1 MDVRPWAGGA
11 TGIAYVEGS
20 YWVIRQAVESSI
32 LQLDAE
38 FRVLR
43 CDVLP
48 LSRDAHSLLP
58 YDGGF
63 LIADTLNNRVNHER
77 LAPNGSGFVGS
88 EFWRQHPSNKDETH
102 VNSVCSLGGEVYVS
116 SFGEKPGNAW
126 TSCQTGQIIN
136 ISTGEI
142 VCDNLQHPH
151 TLATWAGDVYWLE
164 SKTGLLH
171 RYTPGGKH
179 QALLHLDGYV
189 RGLAF
194 DADFIYVGA
203 SAARRYSR
211 SLGTANKLASG
222 NPDDFCCWIY
232 RVSQKTGAVERRN
245 LTTYGSEI
253 YDLFLVS
260 SVPFEM
266 SQDLSLRATTQ
277 RLWRLEDHIREGA
290 DAVQSR
296 NAETDRLNCELGAL
310 RAELARVK
318 GTKWWRSREILARFA
333 SRWRRNG

>member
-1 MDVRPWAGGA
+1 MSYLLVSFCNTQPNEFILGVFDYENAHFRWIQTMDVRPWAGGA

-77 LAPNGSGFVGS
+77 LAADGSGFVGS

-179 QALLHLDGYV
+179 ESLLHLDGYV

-194 DADFIYVGA
+194 DDDFIYHC
-203 SAARRYSR
+203 
-211 SLGTANKLASG
+211 LLA
-222 NPDDFCCWIY
+222 
-232 RVSQKTGAVERRN
+232 
-245 LTTYGSEI
+245 
-253 YDLFLVS
+253 
-260 SVPFEM
+260 
-266 SQDLSLRATTQ
+266 
-277 RLWRLEDHIREGA
+277 
-290 DAVQSR
+290 
-296 NAETDRLNCELGAL
+296 
-310 RAELARVK
+310 LARERMTVAIIFMVNTNASNTRAVPYWIWIGIS
-318 GTKWWRSREILARFA
+318 GTCVEITNR
-333 SRWRRNG
+333 